1 MHRIG
6 PYVIEAQ
13 LGRGGMGAVYRARDP
28 GGRPVALKLLQVDA
42 QVSARQRERFAR
54 EAEALRQVQHEHVV
68 RLRDLGEERGVP
80 YLVLD
85 YHRGGTLADL
95 LQRGPLDPLVVT
107 RLGIQLA
114 SALEAAHGAGVLHR
128 DLKPDNVLIDPRGAA
143 LLTDFGLARM
153 LERSER

>member
-1 MHRIG
+1 
-6 PYVIEAQ
+6 
-13 LGRGGMGAVYRARDP
+13 
-28 GGRPVALKLLQVDA
+28 
-42 QVSARQRERFAR
+42 

-128 DLKPDNVLIDPRGAA
+128 DLKPD
-143 LLTDFGLARM
+143 
-153 LERSER
+153 